1 MTAAAP
7 VLNLNNEVVKMR
19 KDVKKVKAL
28 TLRKLIRHISKLKS
42 KKGTE
47 ELTVKNQRRAQRLL
61 EEIQYIKKLKPDDVT
76 KTALRKEIDFDKV
89 FNKANSTAETRAVA
103 RLATHPLLKR
113 KISAINDAIKEFK
126 EARMNQSEQE
136 SESEQ
141 PKPAKGVKKEAEN
154 KPKQDAIMAF
164 KEARMNQSE
173 QETEPEQP
181 ALPPKPAKSVKKEAK
196 NKPKQGNAKPQR
208 KTIERKLENI
218 VDSPVLEAVDKE
230 THLTASDHSNE
241 EPISPPTPQA
251 LQAIPKVPAVKNL
264 QSSSDKETGQNP
276 EATQK
281 LEKKIEQSIPD
292 QKVASTN
299 ESDSS
304 DLEDSDEEDKEYFDD
319 STEER
324 FLKQTP
330 GFEDSD
336 GDSEDDFFIGKVRQ
350 TKKKKSSKNTDLV
363 KKDKVPAGFVFV
375 GGSGTDEKKAN
386 TGPKNAKLESV
397 FYTTLTKH
405 KSSYMK
411 RESQLPPARNKKPVF
426 PHTNTLSRKPQP
438 VRASA
443 VKQSKVQE
451 QSLHPSWEASR
462 KRKEQSQIAVF
473 QGKRIVFDD

>member
-47 ELTVKNQRRAQRLL
+47 ELMVKNQRRAQRLL

-76 KTALRKEIDFDKV
+76 KTALRKEINFDKV

-136 SESEQ
+136 LESEQ

-154 KPKQDAIMAF
+154 KPKQDAIKAF

-173 QETEPEQP
+173 QESESEQPKPAKGVKKEAQNKPKQDAIMAFKEARINQSEQETEPEQP
-181 ALPPKPAKSVKKEAK
+181 SLPPKPAESVKKEAK
-196 NKPKQGNAKPQR
+196 NKPKQGNAKQQR
-208 KTIERKLENI
+208 KTIERKLENNI
-218 VDSPVLEAVDKE
+218 VDSPVLETVDKE

-251 LQAIPKVPAVKNL
+251 LQAIPEVPAVKNL

-281 LEKKIEQSIPD
+281 LEKKIEQSITD

-324 FLKQTP
+324 FLKQSS

-350 TKKKKSSKNTDLV
+350 TKKKKSSKNADLV
-363 KKDKVPAGFVFV
+363 KKDKLPAGFVFA
-375 GGSGTDEKKAN
+375 GGIGTGEKKAT

-397 FYTTLTKH
+397 FCTTLTEQ

-411 RESQLPPARNKKPVF
+411 R
-426 PHTNTLSRKPQP
+426 
-438 VRASA
+438 
-443 VKQSKVQE
+443 
-451 QSLHPSWEASR
+451 
-462 KRKEQSQIAVF
+462 
-473 QGKRIVFDD
+473 